1 MLSRK
6 CGTSEST
13 KRSKYKWVQKYSC
26 KCAQMTCQSK
36 YQRYS
41 DEGSKLFQKKFSDQ
55 LDGGRGGRLSTLD
68 SYYIKIDWVK

>member
-13 KRSKYKWVQKYSC
+13 NRSKYKMSPEILLQVCSNDLSIKV
-26 KCAQMTCQSK
+26 SK
-36 YQRYS
+36 IF
-41 DEGSKLFQKKFSDQ
+41 DEGSKSFQKKFSDQ

-68 SYYIKIDWVK
+68 SYYI